1 MQQKRFTI
9 AENAPVAR
17 GTYRLR
23 LAGDTAAITAPGQFL
38 ELQLPGF
45 FLRRPL
51 SVCDWDDAGV
61 TILYKVV
68 GKGTDWLSQCRP
80 GQTLGALTGLGNG
93 YDLTPAGD
101 SPVLLGGGVGNL
113 IDRVLNGV
121 VVDLSLIHI

>member
-1 MQQKRFTI
+1 MKEVLFTI
-9 AENAPVAR
+9 TENRLLAPQVYA
-17 GTYRLR
+17 LR
-23 LAGDTAAITAPGQFL
+23 LCGDTSAITAPGQFL

-80 GQTLGALTGLGNG
+80 GQTL
-93 YDLTPAGD
+93 
-101 SPVLLGGGVGNL
+101 
-113 IDRVLNGV
+113 
-121 VVDLSLIHI
+121 SLIHI